1 MKKKTTLNKLF
12 EILNGDDIRNLKVSN
27 DHIAYTHNSTVE
39 EWAGEDVFVFLDEW
53 GIYFE
58 ANVCEVDAYETF
70 EILANIPPQT
80 AICLD
85 DSQEFVAIG
94 QYLPVPQS
102 LLDSP
107 VALVDQYFSAL
118 NTLAWKTIH
127 TRDGLAAQDPLLNEE
142 DEEDEDP
149 EPTPGSGYNFTAL
162 QLEELEPLSEEQK
175 AFFASVFADL
185 RQWTIG
191 FGISNQELSTKEARA
206 LAKSQPQNI
215 FSLIDTPALVDIDGV
230 CSLESP
236 LVAGYVN
243 QAVAYYRSSS
253 PFPNEISLGSRV
265 TGIFF
270 ECTHCSGEGENC
282 DICED
287 GEILYE
293 LFWDEVGECVFSR
306 DA

>member
-1 MKKKTTLNKLF
+1 MKKKTTLSKLF
-12 EILNGDDIRNLKVSN
+12 EIFNGDDIRNLKVSN

-39 EWAGEDVFVFLDEW
+39 EWASEDVFVVLDEW

-85 DSQEFVAIG
+85 DSQEFMAIG

-118 NTLAWKTIH
+118 NTVAWKTIH

-149 EPTPGSGYNFTAL
+149 EPALGSGYDFTAL
-162 QLEELEPLSEEQK
+162 QLEELKPLSEEQK
-175 AFFASVFADL
+175 DFFASVFADL

-191 FGISNQELSTKEARA
+191 FGISNQEISIKEARA

-215 FSLIDTPALVDIDGV
+215 VSLVDDSELTEIDGV
-230 CSLESP
+230 ISLESP
-236 LVAGYVN
+236 LVAGYVM
-243 QAVAYYRSSS
+243 QAMAYYKTST
-253 PFPNEISLGSRV
+253 PFPSTSFESRFTRV
-265 TGIFF
+265 HF
-270 ECTHCSGEGENC
+270 ECLNCSGEGEDC

-287 GEILYE
+287 GEIHYE